1 MRLFRKRPYR
11 IRVDGDRVF
20 VQWLKPIQEWQ
31 PDEGKDYLPKL
42 QEAVKRTVDTAVW
55 ELVSRPDPSSD
66 PAYREY
72 VGRIRGDLIRDFGL
86 SDRTGEVKIGNYH
99 LGMLV
104 LSFPAANGVE
114 YPYYYRGVQLVPI
127 RGGTT
132 SA

>member
-1 MRLFRKRPYR
+1 MRLFDRPPYR
-11 IRVDGDRVF
+11 IRVAGDRVF

-31 PDEGKDYLPKL
+31 PAEGAGYLPEL
-42 QEAVKRTVDTAVW
+42 RAAVKATVKSDAW
-55 ELVSRPDPSSD
+55 EIISRRDPSSD

-72 VGRIRGDLIRDFGL
+72 VERIRGEFIQEFGL
-86 SDRTGEVKIGNYH
+86 VERVGEVNVGTYH

-104 LSFPAANGVE
+104 LSFPATEGVE

-127 RGGTT
+127 RGCTT